1 MFGMYDYSNCKRFA
15 EKCLRTRWITW
26 FALLVCSKLYCF
38 NVLLFTHPRFVL
50 VFSRLVT
57 RALSLDTW
65 GKLTIFW
72 NNVWLWLPHSKS
84 HASRSSEKE
93 VQQHSDHNAS
103 LVLRSFAVAFS
114 KILESFCFFLFF
126 YLSHVC
132 ILIRPSMCFFYN
144 SFRFIFVLISSF
156 TQSVVTKKNQTRKT
170 QIAKHKSCRLYTKKC
185 IYISLRML
193 LVSLCWSSL
202 W

>member
-15 EKCLRTRWITW
+15 EKFLRTRWITW

-38 NVLLFTHPRFVL
+38 NVLLFTHPWFVL
-50 VFSRLVT
+50 VSSRLFT
-57 RALSLDTW
+57 RARSLSRCLREIND
-65 GKLTIFW
+65 IFW
-72 NNVWLWLPHSKS
+72 NNGWLWLPHSKS
-84 HASRSSEKE
+84 HASRSSGKE

-156 TQSVVTKKNQTRKT
+156 TQSVVTKKESNTQDTNCKT
-170 QIAKHKSCRLYTKKC
+170 EK
-185 IYISLRML
+185 
-193 LVSLCWSSL
+193 
-202 W
+202 

>member
-15 EKCLRTRWITW
+15 EKFLRTRWITW

-38 NVLLFTHPRFVL
+38 NVLLFTHPWFVL
-50 VFSRLVT
+50 VSSRLFN
-57 RALSLDTW
+57 RARSLSRCLREIND
-65 GKLTIFW
+65 IFW
-72 NNVWLWLPHSKS
+72 NNGWLWLPHSKS
-84 HASRSSEKE
+84 HASRSSGKE

-144 SFRFIFVLISSF
+144 SFRFIFVFHNHKL
-156 TQSVVTKKNQTRKT
+156 QKKNQTRKT
-170 QIAKHKSCRLYTKKC
+170 RIAKQKSCRLYRKKC